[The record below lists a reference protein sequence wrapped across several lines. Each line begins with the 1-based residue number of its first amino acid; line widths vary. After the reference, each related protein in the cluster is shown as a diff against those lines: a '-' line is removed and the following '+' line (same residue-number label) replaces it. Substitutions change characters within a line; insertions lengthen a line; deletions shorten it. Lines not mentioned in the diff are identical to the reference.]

1 MKHIFVVDDEH
12 NIRDLIRKYLE
23 IEGYKVTCFSSGENV
38 ALEIERLR
46 PALIIMDIMMPGI
59 DGLEVCRQIRAKSE
73 VPIIFVSARDEELD
87 RILGLELGADD
98 YLSIFIAGLIA
109 LIIGSI
115 LGRSLTKPLENLMK
129 YMIEFSLNK
138 PQKQLLI
145 KTGDEIEKLA
155 QCFHKLAEKLRNY
168 DEYQK
173 KFLQNTSHELKTPL
187 MSIQGYAEAI
197 KDGVV
202 EGKEAEESLDIIIEE
217 SQRLKKVVEEIIYL
231 TKLENADDTFELTYF
246 KIGLLAEGV
255 VKSLKALA
263 AEKQIDVEI
272 KGDLETGGYFDEGKL
287 RRALINIIANCLRYA
302 KRKVIIDLLNNGSY
316 LKIKIFDDGPG
327 LKDGE
332 EEKIFHR
339 FYKGEQGGSGLGL
352 AITRAI
358 IEGHGG
364 SIEAFKR
371 EPTGAVFVITL
382 PLKSKEV
389 CY

>member
-1 MKHIFVVDDEH
+1 
-12 NIRDLIRKYLE
+12 
-23 IEGYKVTCFSSGENV
+23 
-38 ALEIERLR
+38 
-46 PALIIMDIMMPGI
+46 
-59 DGLEVCRQIRAKSE
+59 
-73 VPIIFVSARDEELD
+73 
-87 RILGLELGADD
+87 
-98 YLSIFIAGLIA
+98 
-109 LIIGSI
+109 
-115 LGRSLTKPLENLMK
+115 MK

-155 QCFHKLAEKLRNY
+155 LCFHKLAEKLRNY

-302 KRKVIIDLLNNGSY
+302 KRKVIIEIG
-316 LKIKIFDDGPG
+316 
-327 LKDGE
+327 
-332 EEKIFHR
+332 
-339 FYKGEQGGSGLGL
+339 
-352 AITRAI
+352 RA
-358 IEGHGG
+358 
-364 SIEAFKR
+364 SCR
-371 EPTGAVFVITL
+371 ERV
-382 PLKSKEV
+382 
-389 CY
+389 